1 MFILKHLK
9 NAATCFDL
17 IQIIL
22 RELVYSLL
30 KSLILTLLK
39 NVKS

>member
-1 MFILKHLK
+1 MFTSKHVK
-9 NAATCFDL
+9 NAPTCFDL

-30 KSLILTLLK
+30 KSQILKLVK
-39 NVKS
+39 NVKG